1 METIPVPLA
10 VKLLIESHKE
20 RMEHSLKN
28 ITDSNLELM
37 QMLNLL
43 PSDGWRLDLDN
54 LRYVRIQTTK
64 PDELTSDE

>member
-10 VKLLIESHKE
+10 VKLLIASHNES
-20 RMEHSLKN
+20 MENSLKN

>member
-10 VKLLIESHKE
+10 VKLLIASHNE

-54 LRYVRIQTTK
+54 LRDVRIQNTK
-64 PDELTSDE
+64 PDELTSNE

>member
-1 METIPVPLA
+1 
-10 VKLLIESHKE
+10 
-20 RMEHSLKN
+20 
-28 ITDSNLELM
+28 M

>member
-10 VKLLIESHKE
+10 VKLLIASHNE

-37 QMLNLL
+37 HML
-43 PSDGWRLDLDN
+43 RLDLDN